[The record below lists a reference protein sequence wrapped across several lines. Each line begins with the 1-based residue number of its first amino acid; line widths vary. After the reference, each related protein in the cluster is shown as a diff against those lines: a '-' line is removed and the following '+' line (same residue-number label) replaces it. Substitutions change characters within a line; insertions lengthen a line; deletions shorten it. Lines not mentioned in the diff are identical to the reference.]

1 MWKSRDSRRNFSQL
15 EQTIDALHSRTTVR
29 VLRDRPSCTLHKHGD
44 NQKTP
49 FNSSQLPILNEIF
62 VTGRFLSELDALE
75 SKTTKL
81 LSCFTLRNS
90 LTHLSEVL
98 FLLLLSLAFADS
110 LSPFMFYQSATL
122 FPC

>member
-15 EQTIDALHSRTTVR
+15 EQTIDALHSRTTV
-29 VLRDRPSCTLHKHGD
+29 LRDRPSCTLHKHGE